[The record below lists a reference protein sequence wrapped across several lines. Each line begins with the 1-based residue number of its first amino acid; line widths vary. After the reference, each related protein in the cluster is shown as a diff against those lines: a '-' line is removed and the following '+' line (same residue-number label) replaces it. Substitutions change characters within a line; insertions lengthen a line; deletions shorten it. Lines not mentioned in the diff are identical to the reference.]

1 MVKKLVSKVS
11 SWSVAL
17 FLVEWCCF
25 IGGILLNSSMWMKVI
40 LLSTASP
47 INALYA

>member
-17 FLVEWCCF
+17 FLVERYCF
-25 IGGILLNSSMWMKVI
+25 IDGILLNSSMWMKVI